1 MKKEYDDAAV
11 VIKVKDWRRLRDRV
25 AALEELQSG
34 EGAENQKA
42 YDAARVTD
50 FWRRLSALEAR
61 VPGAKAR
68 KVAQLAAASVFGSCW
83 YTAIEEA
90 RLAAAAKEEDK
101 EDEIEYFPQF
111 AETAV
116 FAKQSF
122 ERRFLALE
130 DQVKCATE
138 NLTSDFLCLRNR
150 TEAAFEEAK
159 AKARLDWNSLRKQR
173 LDQTGGVKAAAT
185 EVLERR
191 LLAPDA
197 AVVLEQRLIALEDRI
212 QRMRE
217 RRRNDNAREDAILQR
232 LDVLEYPQRE
242 RDARRAEHEAKQRE
256 ESAIKRQ
263 GKSGTRGLS
272 PAEKRERAIRLYGI
286 PGDFHGVYS
295 SAQPVIEK
303 TFVKGWKPGV

>member
-1 MKKEYDDAAV
+1 M
-11 VIKVKDWRRLRDRV
+11 
-25 AALEELQSG
+25 
-34 EGAENQKA
+34 
-42 YDAARVTD
+42 
-50 FWRRLSALEAR
+50 
-61 VPGAKAR
+61 
-68 KVAQLAAASVFGSCW
+68 
-83 YTAIEEA
+83 
-90 RLAAAAKEEDK
+90 
-101 EDEIEYFPQF
+101 
-111 AETAV
+111 
-116 FAKQSF
+116 
-122 ERRFLALE
+122 
-130 DQVKCATE
+130 
-138 NLTSDFLCLRNR
+138 
-150 TEAAFEEAK
+150 
-159 AKARLDWNSLRKQR
+159 

-197 AVVLEQRLIALEDRI
+197 AVVLEQRLIAHEDRT
-212 QRMRE
+212 QRMRDL
-217 RRRNDNAREDAILQR
+217 RRQDVVLWREDRARVDAILQR